1 MISLITRQYQKLAI
15 AVIERAIIDANSNAS
30 GIYASEKDAIRAR
43 KFLNNTRELAFYA
56 DLAEVRNDLEKAGY
70 IKAME
75 ARR

>member
-30 GIYASEKDAIRAR
+30 GIYASEEDAIRAR

-70 IKAME
+70 LKSQ
-75 ARR
+75 

>member
-15 AVIERAIIDANSNAS
+15 AVIERAILDANGNAS
-30 GIYASEKDAIRAR
+30 GKEASEKDAIRAR

-70 IKAME
+70 LKSQ
-75 ARR
+75 